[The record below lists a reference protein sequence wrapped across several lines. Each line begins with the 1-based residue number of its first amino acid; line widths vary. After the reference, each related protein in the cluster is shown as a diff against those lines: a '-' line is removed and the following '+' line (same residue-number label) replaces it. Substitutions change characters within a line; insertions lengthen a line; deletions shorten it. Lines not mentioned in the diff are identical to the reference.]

1 MVVQNNFVQTVD
13 MADQNFTKTMKLKSV
28 IILTVIAKVT
38 LRANMSQMGIIKLE
52 EQTIEELQLKAKR
65 AMLKFVIKRT
75 G

>member
-1 MVVQNNFVQTVD
+1 
-13 MADQNFTKTMKLKSV
+13 MADLNFTKMMKLKSV
-28 IILTVIAKVT
+28 IISTVIAKVT

-65 AMLKFVIKRT
+65 AMLKFVIRRT